1 MKGFSDKYVESI
13 IKRTIK
19 GSMTIR
25 DSAIRLGISRQYMYR
40 LVERYGKEGA
50 SCLSHGNK
58 EMQRA
63 WKTDEDVEYMVV
75 DLYRKAGRVQQQ
87 GQGGQEGRL
96 RLQERRVLLNPRKV
110 PLDPF
115 RQSFIPQ
122 KNVKSKF
129 I

>member
-40 LVERYGKEGA
+40 LVERYGKEGS
-50 SCLSHGNK
+50 SCLPHGNK
-58 EMQRA
+58 GKQRA

-75 DLYRKAGRVQQQ
+75 DLYRGKYQ
-87 GQGGQEGRL
+87 GFKHSPC
-96 RLQERRVLLNPRKV
+96 LQDVPRRHR
-110 PLDPF
+110 
-115 RQSFIPQ
+115 RSA
-122 KNVKSKF
+122 
-129 I
+129 